1 MSKKNTARK
10 FDPSSLPQEFQAK
23 ESFADLLEQS
33 FKTEKREGN
42 VVKGTV
48 VAVEKD
54 DVVIDIG
61 LKTEGRVPLRE
72 FGHLGETAKLKVG
85 DEVEVYLE
93 RIENRNGEAMLSR
106 EKALR
111 EESWVK
117 FEESHNAQQNVD
129 GIIVGR
135 VKGGFTVDL
144 GGAIA
149 FLPGSQVDV
158 RPVKDITP
166 LMNISQPFQILKMD
180 RKRGNIVV
188 SRRAILEESR
198 SEARSEMLSQI
209 EEGMTLE
216 GTVKNLT
223 DYGAFIDLGSV
234 DGLLHV
240 TDISWKRVNH
250 PSEVLSIGQ
259 KVKVK
264 IIKHSKD
271 TGRIS
276 LGMKQ
281 LESSPWDGIE
291 IRFPVGT
298 RLKGR
303 VTNIADY
310 GAFVELEPGIEG
322 LVHVSELSWTKKNAH
337 PNKVVTIGQE
347 VEVVVLD
354 IDITKHRISLG
365 MKQANSNPWAQFAA
379 ENPAGTLL
387 EGEIKNIAEFGL
399 FVGLNAEM
407 DGLVHISDLSWAE
420 TPEEAVK
427 KYKKGD
433 TIKVVVLSVD
443 PEKERISLGLKQLDS
458 DPFDQATGSV
468 NKGDVATFK
477 VVGVR
482 EDGIEVEVSN
492 GLTSF
497 IKRADLSS
505 DRSDQRPERFAVGDR
520 VDAKV
525 TNVDKITRKISLSIK
540 AYEQDEHKRAIAEFG
555 SADSGASLGDILGV
569 ALDKSKQKKSTKVK
583 KAGE

>member
-10 FDPSSLPQEFQAK
+10 FDPSTLPDEFQAK

-42 VVKGTV
+42 VVKGVV

-129 GIIVGR
+129 GVIVGR

-291 IRFPVGT
+291 QRFPVGV

-387 EGEIKNIAEFGL
+387 EGEVKNIAEFGL
-399 FVGLNAEM
+399 FVGLNSEM

-420 TPEEAVK
+420 SPEEAVK

-468 NKGDVATFK
+468 NKGDVSTFK
-477 VVGVR
+477 IVGVR

-497 IKRADLSS
+497 IKRGDLAAD
-505 DRSDQRPERFAVGDR
+505 RADQRTERFAVGDR

-555 SADSGASLGDILGV
+555 SADSGASLGEILGV
-569 ALDKSKQKKSTKVK
+569 ALDKSKVKKSKAK
-583 KAGE
+583 KAE

>member
-10 FDPSSLPQEFQAK
+10 FDPSTLPEEFQAK

-129 GIIVGR
+129 GVIVGR

-209 EEGMTLE
+209 EEGQTLE

-291 IRFPVGT
+291 QRFPVGT

-477 VVGVR
+477 VVAVR

-569 ALDKSKQKKSTKVK
+569 ALDKSKQKKTTKAK
-583 KAGE
+583 KASE

>member
-1 MSKKNTARK
+1 MSKTNTARK
-10 FDPSSLPQEFQAK
+10 FDPASMPIEFQAK

-33 FKTEKREGN
+33 FKTEKREGS

-72 FGHLGETAKLKVG
+72 FGHLGEAPKLKVG

-166 LMNISQPFQILKMD
+166 LMNITQPFQILKMD

-259 KVKVK
+259 KIKVK
-264 IIKHSKD
+264 IIKHSRD

-291 IRFPVGT
+291 FRFPVGA

-337 PNKVVTIGQE
+337 PNKVVAVGQE
-347 VEVVVLD
+347 VDVVVLD
-354 IDITKHRISLG
+354 IDLTKHRISLG
-365 MKQANSNPWAQFAA
+365 MKQVAENPWAQFAA

-387 EGEIKNIAEFGL
+387 EGEIKNIAEFGI
-399 FVGLNAEM
+399 FVGLSSDM

-420 TPEEAVK
+420 SPEEAVK

-433 TIKVVVLSVD
+433 AIKVVVLSVD

-458 DPFDQATGSV
+458 DPFDQATGSY
-468 NKGDVATFK
+468 NKGDVATFA
-477 VVGVR
+477 VTAVR

-492 GLTSF
+492 GLSSF
-497 IKRADLSS
+497 IKRADLSA
-505 DRSDQRPERFAVGDR
+505 DRADQRPERFAVGDR

-525 TNVDKITRKISLSIK
+525 TNVDKVTRKISLSIK

-569 ALDKSKQKKSTKVK
+569 ALDKSKQKKAAKTK
-583 KAGE
+583 KAE

>member
-1 MSKKNTARK
+1 MSKTNTARK
-10 FDPSSLPQEFQAK
+10 FDPASMPIEFQAK

-33 FKTEKREGN
+33 FKTEKREGS

-61 LKTEGRVPLRE
+61 LKTEGRVAIRE

-129 GIIVGR
+129 GIIVAR

-166 LMNISQPFQILKMD
+166 LMNITQPFQILKMD

-223 DYGAFIDLGSV
+223 DYGAFVDLGSV

-250 PSEVLSIGQ
+250 PSEMLTIGQ
-259 KVKVK
+259 KIKVK

-291 IRFPVGT
+291 FRFPVGA
-298 RLKGR
+298 RMKGR

-337 PNKVVTIGQE
+337 PNKVVTVGQE
-347 VEVVVLD
+347 VDVMVLD
-354 IDITKHRISLG
+354 IDLTKHRISLG

-379 ENPAGTLL
+379 EHPAGTLL
-387 EGEIKNIAEFGL
+387 EGEIKNIAEFGI
-399 FVGLNAEM
+399 FVGLTSDM

-420 TPEEAVK
+420 SPEEAVK
-427 KYKKGD
+427 KYKKGEM
-433 TIKVVVLSVD
+433 IKVVVLSVD
-443 PEKERISLGLKQLDS
+443 PEKERISLGLKQIDS
-458 DPFDQATGSV
+458 DPFDQATGSY
-468 NKGDVATFK
+468 NKGDVATFT
-477 VVGVR
+477 VAAVR
-482 EDGIEVEVSN
+482 EDGIEVEVSS

-505 DRSDQRPERFAVGDR
+505 DRADQRPERFGVGDR
-520 VDAKV
+520 IDAKV
-525 TNVDKITRKISLSIK
+525 TNVDKVTRKISLSIK

-569 ALDKSKQKKSTKVK
+569 ALDKSKQKKAAAKSK
-583 KAGE
+583 KAE

>member
-1 MSKKNTARK
+1 MSKTNTARK
-10 FDPSSLPQEFQAK
+10 FDPASMPEEFQAK

-33 FKTEKREGN
+33 FKTEKREGS

-61 LKTEGRVPLRE
+61 LKTEGRVAIRE
-72 FGHLGETAKLKVG
+72 FGHLGEAAKLKVG

-129 GIIVGR
+129 GIIVAR

-166 LMNISQPFQILKMD
+166 LMNITQPFQILKMD

-216 GTVKNLT
+216 GIVKNLT
-223 DYGAFIDLGSV
+223 DYGAFIDLGIV

-259 KVKVK
+259 KIKVK

-291 IRFPVGT
+291 FRFPLGA

-322 LVHVSELSWTKKNAH
+322 LVHVSELSWTKKSAH
-337 PNKVVTIGQE
+337 PNKVVTVGQE
-347 VEVVVLD
+347 VDVVVLD
-354 IDITKHRISLG
+354 IDLTNHRISLG
-365 MKQANSNPWAQFAA
+365 MNQANSNPWAQFAA

-387 EGEIKNIAEFGL
+387 EGEIKNIAEFGI
-399 FVGLNAEM
+399 FVGLSSDM

-420 TPEEAVK
+420 SPEEAVK

-468 NKGDVATFK
+468 GKGDVSTFK
-477 VVGVR
+477 VVAVR
-482 EDGIEVEVSN
+482 EDGIEVEVSD

-505 DRSDQRPERFAVGDR
+505 DRADQRPERFAVGDR
-520 VDAKV
+520 IDAKV
-525 TNVDKITRKISLSIK
+525 TNVDKVTRKISLSIK

-569 ALDKSKQKKSTKVK
+569 ALDKSKQKKAAKSK
-583 KAGE
+583 KAE

>member
-1 MSKKNTARK
+1 M
-10 FDPSSLPQEFQAK
+10 
-23 ESFADLLEQS
+23 
-33 FKTEKREGN
+33 
-42 VVKGTV
+42 
-48 VAVEKD
+48 
-54 DVVIDIG
+54 
-61 LKTEGRVPLRE
+61 
-72 FGHLGETAKLKVG
+72 
-85 DEVEVYLE
+85 
-93 RIENRNGEAMLSR
+93 
-106 EKALR
+106 
-111 EESWVK
+111 
-117 FEESHNAQQNVD
+117 
-129 GIIVGR
+129 
-135 VKGGFTVDL
+135 
-144 GGAIA
+144 
-149 FLPGSQVDV
+149 
-158 RPVKDITP
+158 
-166 LMNISQPFQILKMD
+166 
-180 RKRGNIVV
+180 
-188 SRRAILEESR
+188 
-198 SEARSEMLSQI
+198 
-209 EEGMTLE
+209 
-216 GTVKNLT
+216 
-223 DYGAFIDLGSV
+223 
-234 DGLLHV
+234 
-240 TDISWKRVNH
+240 
-250 PSEVLSIGQ
+250 
-259 KVKVK
+259 
-264 IIKHSKD
+264 
-271 TGRIS
+271 
-276 LGMKQ
+276 
-281 LESSPWDGIE
+281 
-291 IRFPVGT
+291 
-298 RLKGR
+298 
-303 VTNIADY
+303 
-310 GAFVELEPGIEG
+310 
-322 LVHVSELSWTKKNAH
+322 HVSELSWTKKNAH

>member
-1 MSKKNTARK
+1 MSKNNTARK
-10 FDPSSLPQEFQAK
+10 FDTASLPAEFQAK
-23 ESFADLLEQS
+23 ENFADLLEQS
-33 FKTEKREGN
+33 FRTEKREGN
-42 VVKGTV
+42 VVKGTI
-48 VAVEKD
+48 VAIEKD
-54 DVVIDIG
+54 DAVIDIG
-61 LKTEGRVPLRE
+61 LKTEGRVSLRE
-72 FGHLGETAKLKVG
+72 FGHLGEAPKLKVG

-93 RIENRNGEAMLSR
+93 RIESRNGEALLSR

-117 FEESHNAQQNVD
+117 FEEAHNAAQNVD
-129 GIIVGR
+129 GIIIGR

-166 LMNISQPFQILKMD
+166 LMNITQPFQILKMD

-209 EEGMTLE
+209 EEGMVME

-259 KVKVK
+259 KLKVK

-291 IRFPVGT
+291 SRYPIGA

-322 LVHVSELSWTKKNAH
+322 LVHVSELSWTKKNTH
-337 PNKVVTIGQE
+337 PNKVVAIGQE
-347 VEVVVLD
+347 VEVAVLD
-354 IDITKHRISLG
+354 IDLTKHRISLG
-365 MKQANSNPWAQFAA
+365 MKQASSNPWQQFAS

-387 EGEIKNIAEFGL
+387 EGEIKNIAEFGI
-399 FVGLNAEM
+399 FVGLKSDM

-420 TPEEAVK
+420 SPEDAVK

-433 TIKVVVLSVD
+433 SIKVVVLSVD

-458 DPFDQATGSV
+458 DPFDQALGNV
-468 NKGDVATFK
+468 NKGDVSTFA
-477 VVGVR
+477 VVAVR
-482 EDGIEVEVSN
+482 EDGIEVQVSE

-525 TNVDKITRKISLSIK
+525 TNVDKVTRKISLSIK
-540 AYEQDEHKRAIAEFG
+540 AFEQDEHKRAIAEYG

-569 ALDKSKQKKSTKVK
+569 ALDKSKQKKATKSK
-583 KAGE
+583 KSEE

>member
-1 MSKKNTARK
+1 MSKTNTARK
-10 FDPSSLPQEFQAK
+10 FDPASMPIEFQAK

-33 FKTEKREGN
+33 FKTEKREGS

-61 LKTEGRVPLRE
+61 LKTEGRVAIRE
-72 FGHLGETAKLKVG
+72 FGHLGEAAKLKVG

-129 GIIVGR
+129 GIIVAR

-166 LMNISQPFQILKMD
+166 LMNITQPFQILKMD

-259 KVKVK
+259 KIKVK

-291 IRFPVGT
+291 FRFPVGA

-322 LVHVSELSWTKKNAH
+322 LVHVSELSWTKKSAH
-337 PNKVVTIGQE
+337 PNKVVTVGQE
-347 VEVVVLD
+347 VDVVVLD
-354 IDITKHRISLG
+354 IDLTKHRISLG

-387 EGEIKNIAEFGL
+387 EGEIKNIAEFGI
-399 FVGLNAEM
+399 FVGLSSDM

-420 TPEEAVK
+420 SPEEAVK

-468 NKGDVATFK
+468 GKGDVSTFK
-477 VVGVR
+477 VVAVR
-482 EDGIEVEVSN
+482 EDGIEVEVSD

-505 DRSDQRPERFAVGDR
+505 DRADQRPERFAVGDR

-525 TNVDKITRKISLSIK
+525 TNVDKVTRKISLSIK

-569 ALDKSKQKKSTKVK
+569 ALDKSKQKKAAKSK
-583 KAGE
+583 KAE